1 MELVVAVAVGY
12 DTGVLGQQ
20 SHPSI
25 LVHMVVEYGNG
36 RAKAS
41 LDTWMVEVE
50 RYCVI
55 LEN

>member
-25 LVHMVVEYGNG
+25 LVHMVVGYGNG

-41 LDTWMVEVE
+41 LDTCMVEVE